1 MNTSRAFKNW
11 RLREDETLTSFED
24 QKNNILYSLKQDKDF
39 APFTKKGVTWTKTKT
54 STRGLAALGD
64 KTAEDRVEDLDQML
78 GCIASFCPVIK
89 KSTIIDNSRCLEDVW
104 QAIRLHFG
112 FHTSGANFLDFTD
125 IKLLPNECHE
135 TLYQRMAS
143 FIDDNLLKTSDTIT
157 HDGENITENEVI
169 SPSLENLVVLLWLE
183 KLHPKLPTLVKQRY
197 ATQLRSKTL
206 FSLKPEI
213 SMAIPSLLEET
224 KNFEDARCMR
234 LGGGTQ
240 HRRGQN
246 QQQAGSF
253 NRRQRDTQRCT
264 PPECCLCKQAGRE
277 DTLAKF
283 VQIFS

>member
-24 QKNNILYSLKQDKDF
+24 WKNNILYSLKQDKDF

-54 STRGLAALGD
+54 NPTTRGLVAVGD

-125 IKLLPNECHE
+125 IKLLPNERHE

-157 HDGENITENEVI
+157 HDGEHITENEVI

-206 FSLKPEI
+206 FSLRPEI

-224 KNFEDARCMR
+224 KNLEDARCMR
-234 LGGGTQ
+234 LGGTQ
-240 HRRGQN
+240 NRRG
-246 QQQAGSF
+246 
-253 NRRQRDTQRCT
+253 
-264 PPECCLCKQAGRE
+264 
-277 DTLAKF
+277 
-283 VQIFS
+283 